1 MFLNWFILT
10 VFTFA
15 VIYLLIM
22 MLYTQSILK
31 KERKNNKIIQTTLE
45 DAELMIR
52 KYQIQLQRSLGDID
66 LLNNELNKVKSDI
79 KALRIRNSQYRV
91 ENEKLTRKIDELEGK
106 IEALL

>member
-10 VFTFA
+10 VFVFA

-22 MLYTQSILK
+22 MLYTQSLLK
-31 KERKNNKIIQTTLE
+31 KEKKNNKIIQTTLE
-45 DAELMIR
+45 DAEIMIR

-66 LLNNELNKVKSDI
+66 LLNNELNKVKNDI

-91 ENEKLTRKIDELEGK
+91 ENEKLNRKINELEGK

>member
-22 MLYTQSILK
+22 MLYTQSLLK